1 MPEGMVKAVAAALLI
16 RAAETDGRDE
26 PPPLELPVPEPP
38 EPEGGAG
45 GAFEGVPEDMEGWFE
60 ALPPRSDQ
68 RELVGQDRTEG
79 KEPLLLV
86 KLYRPE
92 CLAHPASMC
101 AAYKSKVAVQLRPR

>member
-16 RAAETDGRDE
+16 RAAETVGRDE
-26 PPPLELPVPEPP
+26 LPPLELPVPEPP
-38 EPEGGAG
+38 EPEG

-68 RELVGQDRTEG
+68 RELVGQDRTKG

-86 KLYRPE
+86 KLYWPE
-92 CLAHPASMC
+92 RLARPASMC
-101 AAYKSKVAVQLRPR
+101 AAYKSKVGVQLRPC